1 MATAVHRLTLEV
13 RRSINPPAPEYQTGD
28 WIIDPDIPDAPK
40 RHWVVIG
47 DDIHDYVTVRGS
59 QYPEAYWICSNYDTW
74 HTTPY
79 YVPKTAADRFSMKY
93 EHPEYDHLSDN
104 EHLEF
109 RALWIA
115 DEQDAESGRYE
126 VTS

>member
-1 MATAVHRLTLEV
+1 MIYTYEQQREYDDAMYLEHRTPAEV
-13 RRSINPPAPEYQTGD
+13 IS
-28 WIIDPDIPDAPK
+28 
-40 RHWVVIG
+40 

-59 QYPEAYWICSNYDTW
+59 QYPEAYWICSDYDTW
-74 HTTPY
+74 HTNPY

-93 EHPEYDHLSDN
+93 EHPEMDHLSDN